1 MSPHVVFWQ
10 IKCFQQIAWG
20 KWFDLHFCVFL
31 SGSHSLCSVPDTDL
45 YRKMSGQLK
54 FLFVWFKGLKC
65 STGRAHWAEETHMTK
80 IIQAV
85 TLLSPSWRSVY
96 LWKSHNID
104 HPKKV
109 TKTCQGLVFFLLVLT
124 VTYRWRVDPMD
135 PGGSNLYIILP
146 NLFLSINRAMKKTD
160 CLGDMIYIY
169 IYMYMGLDYP
179 VV

>member
-1 MSPHVVFWQ
+1 MTFHGPGDWKWPFNSVAGGHLTFERVRELFDFKFAFLIVATCCFWQ

-85 TLLSPSWRSVY
+85 TFLSPSWRSVY
-96 LWKSHNID
+96 LWKGHNID

-109 TKTCQGLVFFLLVLT
+109 TKTCQGLVFFCWCWPLHT
-124 VTYRWRVDPMD
+124 A
-135 PGGSNLYIILP
+135 GG
-146 NLFLSINRAMKKTD
+146 
-160 CLGDMIYIY
+160 
-169 IYMYMGLDYP
+169 
-179 VV
+179 